1 MLYCDK
7 LLQSY
12 LILCNPM
19 DWPWKFSSSVHGIL
33 QARMLE
39 HSFGAFPPPI
49 LLLLLWLLFSINCQ
63 RSTTIIWQV
72 FFYRAA
78 GKKSQDWSCETWQRV
93 LLRMLIMDFICTTK
107 QLDPPYW
114 PEAWM
119 IYPVN
124 SPSWQKAVLYHAW
137 GLTQYYFDVKVNAN
151 RMERNF
157 LDLYSV
163 LRHLNGNKEIE
174 WNTFKIGLN

>member
-1 MLYCDK
+1 MLCCTVISGFSPVW
-7 LLQSY
+7 LCA
-12 LILCNPM
+12 ILWTEL
-19 DWPWKFSSSVHGIL
+19 DSSVPLSMGFSRQECWSGL
-33 QARMLE
+33 P
-39 HSFGAFPPPI
+39 FPPPVLS
-49 LLLLLWLLFSINCQ
+49 LLLLFSINCQ
-63 RSTTIIWQV
+63 RSTTIIWQL

-78 GKKSQDWSCETWQRV
+78 KKKSQDWSCETWQRV
-93 LLRMLIMDFICTTK
+93 LLRMLIMDFICTPK
-107 QLDPPYW
+107 QQDPPYW

-124 SPSWQKAVLYHAW
+124 SPSWQKAILYQVW
-137 GLTQYYFDVKVNAN
+137 GLTQYYFDVKVDAN

-163 LRHLNGNKEIE
+163 LRHLNRNKETE

>member
-1 MLYCDK
+1 MTSI
-7 LLQSY
+7 LLQSCWKKITGLKLWNLAKGSTEDADNGFY
-12 LILCNPM
+12 LYYKAARPTLLAWGLNDLPM
-19 DWPWKFSSSVHGIL
+19 
-33 QARMLE
+33 
-39 HSFGAFPPPI
+39 
-49 LLLLLWLLFSINCQ
+49 
-63 RSTTIIWQV
+63 
-72 FFYRAA
+72 
-78 GKKSQDWSCETWQRV
+78 
-93 LLRMLIMDFICTTK
+93 
-107 QLDPPYW
+107 
-114 PEAWM
+114 
-119 IYPVN
+119 N